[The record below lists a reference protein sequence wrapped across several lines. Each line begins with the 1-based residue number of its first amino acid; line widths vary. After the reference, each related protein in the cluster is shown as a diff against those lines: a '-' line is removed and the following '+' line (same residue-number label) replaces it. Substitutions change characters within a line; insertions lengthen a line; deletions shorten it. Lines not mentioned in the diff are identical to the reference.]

1 MNDLVYNVSNLLGLL
16 LTSIGVGMI
25 SIPWGLITAG
35 ILLIA
40 LNVYNQRM
48 MKGN

>member
-1 MNDLVYNVSNLLGLL
+1 MNDLVYNVSNFLGLL

-25 SIPWGLITAG
+25 NIPWGLITAG

>member
-1 MNDLVYNVSNLLGLL
+1 MDNLVYDISNFVGLL
-16 LTSIGVGMI
+16 LTSIGVGLI